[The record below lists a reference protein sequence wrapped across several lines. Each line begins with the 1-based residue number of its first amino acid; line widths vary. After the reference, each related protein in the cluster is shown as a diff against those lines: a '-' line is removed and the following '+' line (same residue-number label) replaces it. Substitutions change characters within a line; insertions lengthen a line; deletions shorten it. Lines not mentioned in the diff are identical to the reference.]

1 VTNKKIGILFL
12 LFSISSLY
20 SQYGSVEVSS
30 GGFSF
35 IPAFMDTK
43 PNVILRAGTGTEKR
57 VSAHLIGN
65 IRMSTFNPRSIIFI
79 TRMKVIDKKFKLAI
93 GGHLPAFQIDENL
106 DMLTYFAQEVS
117 ASYPLNDRV
126 GFSTLYTHGKGRNSD
141 LEINLVTLNTT
152 ITKNKFR
159 FLSQV
164 YFLDLDSTFGLA
176 ETVTFRLTPKI
187 YINGFA
193 NYTLSNQNL
202 ISTLGLQFLL

>member
-1 VTNKKIGILFL
+1 MYI
-12 LFSISSLY
+12 
-20 SQYGSVEVSS
+20 
-30 GGFSF
+30 
-35 IPAFMDTK
+35 
-43 PNVILRAGTGTEKR
+43 
-57 VSAHLIGN
+57 
-65 IRMSTFNPRSIIFI
+65 
-79 TRMKVIDKKFKLAI
+79 
-93 GGHLPAFQIDENL
+93 
-106 DMLTYFAQEVS
+106 
-117 ASYPLNDRV
+117 
-126 GFSTLYTHGKGRNSD
+126 HGKGRNSD
-141 LEINLVTLNTT
+141 LEINLVTLNKS